1 MLSEYASQ
9 WKNRVKSLAP
19 SRLRLA
25 PRRDAF
31 GSTGWGPAPEL
42 ETRQPQDG
50 GSEMDDRSQIAQMA
64 SQRINFI
71 EPEDARL
78 TGGTRSLM
86 RRLMGLNVA
95 STIKTPMPAR
105 AATLPERA
113 QVA

>member
-1 MLSEYASQ
+1 MLSQYASQ
-9 WKNRVKSLAP
+9 WKNRVKSLP

-31 GSTGWGPAPEL
+31 VNSGWGTAPEK
-42 ETRQPQDG
+42 ETSQPQDG
-50 GSEMDDRSQIAQMA
+50 GSEMDDRAQVTQMP
-64 SQRINFI
+64 SQRISFI

-95 STIKTPMPAR
+95 TIKTPMPVKRTAV
-105 AATLPERA
+105 PSRA